1 MSSPTPKHHIW
12 LQTPNPTAWGSGAA
26 PGPASPDSGPVPDDG
41 PGTEPRVSDVGRPPN
56 EQNDKSLADLLNDF
70 GKEMTT
76 LLHQELELAKAEL
89 TAKGKRLGT
98 GAGLLGAAAIA
109 AFLALAAL
117 TTCAIVAL
125 SAAVPLW
132 LAALIVALLL
142 LGVAS
147 LLGLRGRA
155 DIQRASPPVP
165 EQAVES
171 TKENMA
177 WLKQEVRS
185 AKP

>member
-12 LQTPNPTAWGSGAA
+12 LQTPNPTAWGSGTA
-26 PGPASPDSGPVPDDG
+26 PAPDRPDSEPVLDDG
-41 PGTEPRVSDVGRPPN
+41 AGTGPRASDMGQPPN
-56 EQNDKSLADLLNDF
+56 EQNDKSLAELLNDF

-76 LLHQELELAKAEL
+76 LLHQELELAKAEVA
-89 TAKGKRLGT
+89 AKGKRLGV
-98 GAGLLGAAAIA
+98 GAGLLGAAAAA
-109 AFLALAAL
+109 AFLALGAL

-125 SAAVPLW
+125 SAALPLW

-147 LLGLRGRA
+147 LLGLVGRA
-155 DIQRASPPVP
+155 DIQRGSPPVP

-171 TKENMA
+171 AKENMA

>member
-26 PGPASPDSGPVPDDG
+26 ARPDSPDEPLPEDG
-41 PGTEPRVSDVGRPPN
+41 PGTEARASDLGRPPN
-56 EQNDKSLADLLNDF
+56 EQNDKSLAELLNDF

-76 LLHQELELAKAEL
+76 LLHQELELAKAEIR
-89 TAKGKRLGT
+89 AKGNRLGA
-98 GAGLLGAAAIA
+98 GAGLLGIAAVA
-109 AFLALAAL
+109 AFLALGAF

-125 SAAVPLW
+125 SEAVPLW

-142 LGVAS
+142 LVVAA
-147 LLGLRGRA
+147 LLGLLGRA

-177 WLKQEVRS
+177 WLKQQVRS